1 MYVRAHDIRVCCLIS
16 SKLYSYLL
24 LSTLIYSTENLIIS
38 NNNSYHLHL
47 YVSEPNSM
55 IYVKLTNTRAMASP
69 DSKLLGIVRVRE
81 MKMWFM

>member
-1 MYVRAHDIRVCCLIS
+1 
-16 SKLYSYLL
+16 
-24 LSTLIYSTENLIIS
+24 
-38 NNNSYHLHL
+38 
-47 YVSEPNSM
+47 M